1 MKKEFYLTKLA
12 DISEVL
18 FVLAGIY
25 FYAIYQY
32 CYVYSA
38 SVQWLHVA
46 TVVFVSTGILFVIF
60 NFVISI
66 ITIDDSSY
74 KRTHKFMCALKSKQD
89 PYAKYTRSFSIR
101 SMYVWRH
108 FVFGINIWCIG
119 TLIVLLGLTAFCT
132 YAIYATFLN
141 TLSDQFTILT
151 VSLVCILVFCFC
163 IYKLF
168 PKIFRSSTG
177 LVRYLISSSLP
188 LNKVDTDFKN
198 SDIISCNLRISF
210 STIYFR
216 TKDQVNIIDLQK
228 LQEYKML
235 KSALIIYTYDSVIP
249 FVLHPK
255 TKKEYDAIAAKLLRF

>member
-1 MKKEFYLTKLA
+1 MKREFYLTKLA

-18 FVLAGIY
+18 FVIAGIY
-25 FYAIYQY
+25 FYVIYQY

-38 SVQWLHVA
+38 RAQWLHVA
-46 TVVFVSTGILFVIF
+46 TIVFVSTGILFVIF
-60 NFVISI
+60 NFVISL

-89 PYAKYTRSFSIR
+89 PYAKYAKSFSVHR
-101 SMYVWRH
+101 MYVWRH
-108 FVFGINIWCIG
+108 FVFGINNWYIV

-132 YAIYATFLN
+132 YVIYATFLN
-141 TLSDQFTILT
+141 ALPDQFAILT
-151 VSLVCILVFCFC
+151 VTLVCILVLCFC

-168 PKIFRSSTG
+168 PKIFRSNTG

-188 LNKVDTDFKN
+188 LNKVDADFKS
-198 SDIISCNLRISF
+198 SDVISHNLRVSF
-210 STIYFR
+210 SIIYFR
-216 TKDQVNIIDLQK
+216 TKYQVSIIDLQK

-235 KSALIIYTYDSVIP
+235 NSTLIIYTYDSVVP

-255 TKKEYDAIAAKLLRF
+255 TKTEYDAIAAKLLRF

>member
-46 TVVFVSTGILFVIF
+46 TIVFVSTGILFVIF

-108 FVFGINIWCIG
+108 FVFGINSWRVLI
-119 TLIVLLGLTAFCT
+119 LIVLLSLTAFCT
-132 YAIYATFLN
+132 YAIYATF
-141 TLSDQFTILT
+141 
-151 VSLVCILVFCFC
+151 
-163 IYKLF
+163 
-168 PKIFRSSTG
+168 
-177 LVRYLISSSLP
+177 
-188 LNKVDTDFKN
+188 
-198 SDIISCNLRISF
+198 
-210 STIYFR
+210 
-216 TKDQVNIIDLQK
+216 
-228 LQEYKML
+228 
-235 KSALIIYTYDSVIP
+235 
-249 FVLHPK
+249 
-255 TKKEYDAIAAKLLRF
+255 

>member
-38 SVQWLHVA
+38 RAQWLHVA
-46 TVVFVSTGILFVIF
+46 TIVFVSTGILFVIL
-60 NFVISI
+60 NFVISL
-66 ITIDDSSY
+66 ITIGDSSY
-74 KRTHKFMCALKSKQD
+74 KRTHKFMCALRSKHD
-89 PYAKYTRSFSIR
+89 PYSEYTKSFSVYR
-101 SMYVWRH
+101 MYAWRH
-108 FVFGINIWCIG
+108 FVFGINSWCVLL
-119 TLIVLLGLTAFCT
+119 LIVLLSLTAFCT
-132 YAIYATFLN
+132 YVIYATFLN
-141 TLSDQFTILT
+141 ALPDQFSILT
-151 VSLVCILVFCFC
+151 ITLVCILVLCFC

-168 PKIFRSSTG
+168 PKIFRSNTG

-188 LNKVDTDFKN
+188 LNKVDADFKN

-235 KSALIIYTYDSVIP
+235 KSFLIIYTYDSVIP

-255 TKKEYDAIAAKLLRF
+255 TKKEYDAIATKLLRF